1 MKVGVLAA
9 FRPPTLLIYR
19 TSDDGR
25 IAGMIPGRIAG
36 RRNDIARGIGIVWG
50 MASRHRAPRFSG
62 ILRKRILSGE
72 SFISKRTSR
81 KER

>member
-1 MKVGVLAA
+1 
-9 FRPPTLLIYR
+9 
-19 TSDDGR
+19 
-25 IAGMIPGRIAG
+25 MIPGRIPG
-36 RRNDIARGIGIVWG
+36 RRNDIARGIGIVRG

-81 KER
+81 KEH